1 MRILLADAL
10 PDAAIDR
17 LRAAGDEVELAP
29 QLTTDDLPG
38 ALHGVE
44 ALVVR
49 STKVDAAAIDAAD
62 NLGIIVRAGA
72 GTNTIDCNHAAE
84 RAVFVCNVPGRNA
97 LAVAELTLGLLLAI
111 DRHIAAGTADLRA
124 GRWNKKA
131 HGAADGLF
139 GRRLGIIGLGDIGM
153 AVAERAAAFGMDV
166 VTVAK
171 ADRPRATVEAAD
183 DLGVSFVADVDE
195 LLATS
200 DVVSI
205 HIPSNDAT
213 RGMVDAAFLARMRDG
228 AILLNTSRGDIVDG
242 AALLEAM
249 DSRGIRAGLDV
260 YPDEPSS
267 GEGAFDSALA
277 RHDNVVGTHHIGA
290 STQQAQDAVG
300 HGTVDVLDAYR
311 EGRIQHCVNL
321 ESAPPRAATIT
332 VRHLD
337 QVGVLASILQVLR
350 SARLNVTTMRNRVF
364 AGSIAAVAT
373 IDVGT
378 APDEAVL
385 GEIRGLRHVIQAS
398 VIDA

>member
-1 MRILLADAL
+1 MRILLADTL
-10 PDAAIDR
+10 PEAAIDR
-17 LRAAGDEVELAP
+17 LRAEGDEVELAP
-29 QLTTDDLPG
+29 QLTTTDLPG

-72 GTNTIDCNHAAE
+72 GTNTIDCAHAAE

-111 DRHIAAGTADLRA
+111 DRHIAVATADLRA

-166 VTVAK
+166 VAVAK
-171 ADRPRATVEAAD
+171 AERPPATVEAAED
-183 DLGVSFVADVDE
+183 MGVSFVTDLDE
-195 LLATS
+195 LLMSS

-205 HIPSNDAT
+205 HVPSNDAT
-213 RGMVDAAFLARMRDG
+213 RRMVDASFLARMRDG

-242 AALLEAM
+242 AALIEAM

-260 YPDEPSS
+260 FPDEPST
-267 GEGAFDSALA
+267 GAGDFDSALA

-290 STQQAQDAVG
+290 STEQAQDAVG

-311 EGRIQHCVNL
+311 EGEIRHCVNL

-350 SARLNVTTMRNRVF
+350 SARLNVTTMQNRVF
-364 AGSIAAVAT
+364 AGSVAAVAT

-378 APDEAVL
+378 APDEAL
-385 GEIRGLRHVIQAS
+385 LAEIRGLQHVIQAS